1 MDERQLLEKLTRIE
15 ALHAG
20 AATPGE
26 RDAAAA
32 ARERIRARLQQ
43 LQTEDPPVEYSFKVT
58 DHWSYRLLVALLRRY
73 EIRPYRYSRQR
84 RTTIMARVP
93 RRFVDEVLWPE
104 FTELSG
110 ILRQYLSDVT
120 ERVIATV
127 LEPDASEVE
136 ERVDPESLPEPAPK
150 TFEG

>member
-1 MDERQLLEKLTRIE
+1 MDERQLLEKLKLIE

-32 ARERIRARLQQ
+32 ARDRIRARLQQ
-43 LQTEDPPVEYSFKVT
+43 LQSEERPVEYTFKVA
-58 DHWSYRLLVALLRRY
+58 DAWSYRLLVALLRRY
-73 EIRPYRYSRQR
+73 QIKPYRYARQR

-93 RRFVDEVLWPE
+93 PRFVNEVLWPE
-104 FTELSG
+104 FKELNG
-110 ILRQYLSDVT
+110 VLRQYLSNVT
-120 ERVIATV
+120 ERVIAMA

-136 ERVDPESLPEPAPK
+136 ERRDPESLPQSNSTAL
-150 TFEG
+150 EG